1 MSLISC
7 RVFRIRRKICSH
19 SRLMGRSNE
28 RPFRRTGNRGQRY
41 CTGGASHYFASLRM
55 GGLVYFDAEAGFLG
69 GCFHFRSVGNVFPVY
84 ERSRWSGP
92 FLHFDR
98 YLRISDRVFFGA
110 SIRFSRIA
118 VLCVVLRMQIGRL
131 RIALLDRWLIPCRDH
146 SVNNKVSRLT
156 VRSN

>member
-1 MSLISC
+1 MMSLILC

-69 GCFHFRSVGNVFPVY
+69 VVSI
-84 ERSRWSGP
+84 
-92 FLHFDR
+92 FDR
-98 YLRISDRVFFGA
+98 RLFPEDINGPVDRHHFCISIVIRESLIAFPEYRFDSSIVRVATLHDFCSGFVRGSDFFRG
-110 SIRFSRIA
+110 SFRF
-118 VLCVVLRMQIGRL
+118 
-131 RIALLDRWLIPCRDH
+131 
-146 SVNNKVSRLT
+146 
-156 VRSN
+156 